1 MTGVSS
7 GKGGPPAGAEDDSA
21 LVERVRGGDVAAFDE
36 LVQRHM
42 KRAYAVAY
50 RLLGHRED
58 AEDLVQDAFIQA
70 LDKIDTFEAGR
81 PFAPW
86 FFRILTNRG
95 LNARQSRALRTMSE
109 LPEDVAGTMGSPE
122 RDAERAELAQR
133 LREAVAKLPERQQL
147 IVQLF
152 EIDGWTSAEIAATLG
167 ISDGTVRW
175 HVHEARRVLRAELE
189 PYRRDERGQR
199 SDERGARVD
208 DRA

>member
-1 MTGVSS
+1 MTEGD
-7 GKGGPPAGAEDDSA
+7 GGPQPGAEDDSA
-21 LVERVRGGDVAAFDE
+21 LVERVRAGDVGAFDQ

-42 KRAYAVAY
+42 KRAFAVAY

-109 LPEDVAGTMGSPE
+109 LPEEVASGAGSPE
-122 RDAERAELAQR
+122 QDAERADLASR
-133 LREAVAKLPERQQL
+133 LREAVGKLPERQQL

-175 HVHEARRVLRAELE
+175 HVHEARRALRAELE
-189 PYRRDERGQR
+189 PYRRQEKQR
-199 SDERGARVD
+199 
-208 DRA
+208 

>member
-1 MTGVSS
+1 MSEASFPGS
-7 GKGGPPAGAEDDSA
+7 GGGGPPSGVEDDSA
-21 LVERVRGGDVAAFDE
+21 LVERVRAGDVEAFDQ
-36 LVQRHM
+36 LVRRHS
-42 KRAYAVAY
+42 KRAYALAY

-70 LDKIDTFEAGR
+70 LDRIDTFERGR

-95 LNARQSRALRTMSE
+95 LNARQSRALRTMAE
-109 LPEDVAGTMGSPE
+109 VPEDAASPSGSPAQ
-122 RDAERAELAQR
+122 DAERDELRTR

-152 EIDGWTSAEIAATLG
+152 EVDGWTSAEIASALG

-189 PYRRDERGQR
+189 PLRPQKR
-199 SDERGARVD
+199 
-208 DRA
+208 

>member
-1 MTGVSS
+1 MSGVSS
-7 GKGGPPAGAEDDSA
+7 GDRGPQAGVEDDSA
-21 LVERVRGGDVAAFDE
+21 LVERVRAGDVGAFDQ

-42 KRAYAVAY
+42 KRAFAVAY

-109 LPEDVAGTMGSPE
+109 LPEEVASAIGSPGQ
-122 RDAERAELAQR
+122 DAERADLASR
-133 LREAVAKLPERQQL
+133 LREAVGKLPERQQL

-175 HVHEARRVLRAELE
+175 HVHEARRALRAELE
-189 PYRRDERGQR
+189 PYRRQEK
-199 SDERGARVD
+199 
-208 DRA
+208 

>member
-1 MTGVSS
+1 VSEASS
-7 GKGGPPAGAEDDSA
+7 GVGGPPAGAEDDSA
-21 LVERVRGGDVAAFDE
+21 LVERVRGGDVAAFDQ
-36 LVQRHM
+36 LVQRHSR
-42 KRAYAVAY
+42 RAYALAY

-70 LDKIDTFEAGR
+70 LDKIDTFERGR

-95 LNARQSRALRTMSE
+95 LNARQSRSLRSTSE
-109 LPEDVAGTMGSPE
+109 LPEDVASALGSPE
-122 RDAERAELAQR
+122 QDAERDELRRR

-152 EIDGWTSAEIAATLG
+152 EIDGWTSAEIAAALG

-175 HVHEARRVLRAELE
+175 HVHEARKVLRAELE
-189 PYRRDERGQR
+189 PLRPQKR
-199 SDERGARVD
+199 
-208 DRA
+208 

>member
-1 MTGVSS
+1 MSAAFPGD
-7 GKGGPPAGAEDDSA
+7 GGPPAGVEDDSA
-21 LVERVRGGDVAAFDE
+21 LVERVRGGDVAAFDQ

-42 KRAYAVAY
+42 NRAFAVAY

-70 LDKIDTFEAGR
+70 LDKIDTFERGR

-95 LNARQSRALRTMSE
+95 LNARQSRALRTMSDV
-109 LPEDVAGTMGSPE
+109 PEDTASALGSPE
-122 RDAERAELAQR
+122 HDAERGELRER

-152 EIDGWTSAEIAATLG
+152 EIDGWTSGEIAAALG

-175 HVHEARRVLRAELE
+175 HLHEARRLLRAELE
-189 PYRRDERGQR
+189 SLRPQRGTR
-199 SDERGARVD
+199 
-208 DRA
+208 

>member
-1 MTGVSS
+1 MRETSPGD
-7 GKGGPPAGAEDDSA
+7 GGPPAGVEDDSA
-21 LVERVRGGDVAAFDE
+21 LVERVRGGDVAAFDQ

-42 KRAYAVAY
+42 KRAFALAY

-70 LDKIDTFEAGR
+70 LDRIDSFERGR

-109 LPEDVAGTMGSPE
+109 VPEDTASALDSPE
-122 RDAERAELAQR
+122 QDAERGELRER
-133 LREAVAKLPERQQL
+133 LREAVAKLPERQQT

-152 EIDGWTSAEIAATLG
+152 EIDGWTSGEIADALG
-167 ISDGTVRW
+167 ITDGTVRW
-175 HVHEARRVLRAELE
+175 HLHEARRVLRTELE
-189 PYRRDERGQR
+189 SLRPQRGTR
-199 SDERGARVD
+199 
-208 DRA
+208 

>member
-1 MTGVSS
+1 MTEADRGPQAGV
-7 GKGGPPAGAEDDSA
+7 EDDSA
-21 LVERVRGGDVAAFDE
+21 LVERVRAGDVDAYDQ

-42 KRAYAVAY
+42 KRAFAVAY

-95 LNARQSRALRTMSE
+95 LNARQSRALRTMAE
-109 LPEDVAGTMGSPE
+109 LPEDVASGMGSPE
-122 RDAERAELAQR
+122 QDAERADLARR
-133 LREAVAKLPERQQL
+133 LRDAVGKLPERQQL

-175 HVHEARRVLRAELE
+175 HVHEARRALRAELE
-189 PYRRDERGQR
+189 PFRRQERQR
-199 SDERGARVD
+199 
-208 DRA
+208 

>member
-1 MTGVSS
+1 MIGASS
-7 GKGGPPAGAEDDSA
+7 GEGGPPARAEDESA

-70 LDKIDTFEAGR
+70 LDRIDTFEAGR

-109 LPEDVAGTMGSPE
+109 LPEDVAGALVSPE
-122 RDAERAELAQR
+122 RAAERADLAER
-133 LREAVAKLPERQQL
+133 LRDAVAKLPERQQL

-167 ISDGTVRW
+167 IADGTVRW
-175 HVHEARRVLRAELE
+175 HVHEARRALRAELE
-189 PYRRDERGQR
+189 PYRDEASRGK
-199 SDERGARVD
+199 
-208 DRA
+208 